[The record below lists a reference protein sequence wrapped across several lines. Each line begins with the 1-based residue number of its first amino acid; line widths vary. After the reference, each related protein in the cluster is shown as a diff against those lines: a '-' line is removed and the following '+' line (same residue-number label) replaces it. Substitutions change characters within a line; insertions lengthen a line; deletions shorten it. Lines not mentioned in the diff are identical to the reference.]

1 MEMSLQTIE
10 ESSAQKNLRS
20 SRSLSGGRNIKL
32 LSKVASSVKF
42 VLRASNDAEA
52 TSDSKNRKSL
62 FRKGCKNIE

>member
-42 VLRASNDAEA
+42 VLRASNDVEA